1 MTEPLGANA
10 RRTLAARGISGL
22 LALALV
28 AVLIVLGGAGAL
40 RSKPEV
46 TTVLPAEAGL
56 IRPETPVQYRGV
68 RVGRLAAVEPG
79 LSGSRLTLR
88 MEPDSFADVP
98 GDVRVRLMPRTV
110 FGDQYLDLVTSA
122 TSASTALA
130 PGAQLAADDSH
141 PTMQLYH
148 AYNRLYDL
156 VDSLQPAQLQVSLSA
171 LAEAMRGRGEQLG
184 ELIDDSAQLT
194 ADPPLTGDDLADLA
208 ALADDIAAAAPD
220 AARALDDAVA
230 LSGPVVQRRQDIGD
244 LLGAGLAFT
253 SQSQRFVDENSERI
267 IQLVR
272 SGEPV
277 ADVLGRH
284 PGAIREGVNGLDT
297 FLDGANRSLS
307 TGFFKIRLSGTL
319 HRPYPYGPEDCPR
332 YPGMDGPNCHDARPR
347 GPIGPVG
354 GQQERD
360 VLRELAPLLPGSP
373 PAPDALGLLLGPVVR
388 GTEVVTP

>member
-1 MTEPLGANA
+1 
-10 RRTLAARGISGL
+10 
-22 LALALV
+22 
-28 AVLIVLGGAGAL
+28 
-40 RSKPEV
+40 
-46 TTVLPAEAGL
+46 
-56 IRPETPVQYRGV
+56 
-68 RVGRLAAVEPG
+68 
-79 LSGSRLTLR
+79 
-88 MEPDSFADVP
+88 
-98 GDVRVRLMPRTV
+98 
-110 FGDQYLDLVTSA
+110 
-122 TSASTALA
+122 SASTAHA
-130 PGAQLAADDSH
+130 PGAQHAADDTH

-171 LAEAMRGRGEQLG
+171 LAEALRGRGEQLG

-220 AARALDDAVA
+220 AVRALDDAVA
-230 LSGPVVQRRQDIGD
+230 LSGTVVQRRQDIGD

-332 YPGMDGPNCHDARPR
+332 YPGMDGPNCHDARLR